1 MLAILTSCVSRKGPD
16 LRDQAKFKE
25 RNKMIRYSILSG
37 LTVFVLSLVACGGG
51 SQNPSDGTL
60 AQYFPDR
67 TGNEGLEKV
76 SEIRTFVG
84 DSLWEYIDGGA
95 ELYHTYGFVKVSTA
109 DYRASDVELVLD
121 LYEFKTPEGAYGL
134 YSMLR
139 PDNPDLVQLGVVGF
153 FTGASLD
160 FVKGNILARVIGF
173 DETPATGEAIP
184 SLATQVV
191 SLLPGTTDRPA
202 MFALFPQEGAIAN
215 TDKLIGEAFLGQA
228 FLKMVYTR
236 DYVIGSDTLTLFVL
250 NDPDG
255 AAFAEWFTQVPEKER
270 SPASLADLPFD
281 EHYSLLISNP
291 YYGDILTGLK
301 NGKLV
306 GMIQFSDRH
315 FKFVSDWLMSLR

>member
-1 MLAILTSCVSRKGPD
+1 MLAILTSRVSRKGLD
-16 LRDQAKFKE
+16 QRDQAEFKE
-25 RNKMIRYSILSG
+25 RNEMIRYSILSG
-37 LTVFVLSLVACGGG
+37 LAAFTLSLVACGGG
-51 SQNPSDGTL
+51 AQNSNDASL

-67 TGNEGLEKV
+67 TGGEGLEKT

-95 ELYHTYGFVKVSTA
+95 ELYHSYGFVEVSTA
-109 DYRASDVELVLD
+109 DYRASQVELVLD
-121 LYEFKTPEGAYGL
+121 LYEFGTPDGAYGL
-134 YSMLR
+134 YSMIR
-139 PDNPDLVQLGVVGF
+139 PDNPDLVPLGMEGF
-153 FTGASLD
+153 FTGSSLD
-160 FVKGNILARVIGF
+160 FVKGNVLARVIGF
-173 DETPATGEAIP
+173 DESAATGEAIRG
-184 SLATQVV
+184 LATRVAT
-191 SLLPGTTDRPA
+191 LLPGTTDRPA

-236 DYVIGSDTLTLFVL
+236 DYTVSGDTITLFVL

-255 AAFAEWFTQVPEKER
+255 AALAEWFSRVSEKEI
-270 SPASLADLPFD
+270 SPISLADLPFD

-306 GMIQFSDRH
+306 GMIKFSDQH
-315 FKFVSDWLMSLR
+315 FKFVSDWLATIQ